1 MAAMSEFIAR
11 RRAAWEELAGLVQQ
25 AGARKGV
32 RNLTR
37 DQLRRLGP
45 LYRHAAAD
53 LACARLRGGPPELE
67 HYLSDLVTR
76 AHGLVYAERGPGA
89 SRLAHFLVYGFPAQ
103 LRKNIRL
110 ILLAAAFFW
119 MGALFA
125 ALICNQ
131 NPEAGKIFLGS
142 QFSGRD
148 EDTDFYKN
156 LHKALGDDTRAQQ
169 AAFLMQNNIKA
180 TTVAFAVGIF
190 GALPTVFAMLYNGCV
205 IGVIGMAQHKAGYDL
220 IFWSFIV
227 PHGVIELTA
236 IFIGGA
242 AGMRLGLAL
251 LVPGE
256 HSRADALKRAGADAI
271 RLNLGAAGLLLLA
284 GLLESYVS
292 PTALPPA
299 AKLTIGGTLFVALA
313 LYASLRPPVNPDGRR
328 DDSGR

>member
-25 AGARKGV
+25 AGTRGGV

-37 DQLRRLGP
+37 EQLRRLGP

-53 LACARLRGGPPELE
+53 LAFARLRGGPPELE
-67 HYLSDLVTR
+67 NYLSDLVTR

-89 SRLAHFLVYGFPAQ
+89 ARLGNFLLYGFPAQ
-103 LRKNIRL
+103 LRKNLKL

-119 MGALFA
+119 AGGIFSAIL
-125 ALICNQ
+125 CNQ

-156 LHKALGDDTRAQQ
+156 LHKTLGDDTRAQQ

-180 TTVAFAVGIF
+180 TTVAFAVGIL
-190 GALPTVFAMLYNGCV
+190 GAVPTVIAMFYNGCV

-227 PHGVIELTA
+227 PHGVVELTA
-236 IFIGGA
+236 IFVGGA
-242 AGMRLGLAL
+242 AGMRIGLAL

-256 HSRADALKRAGADAI
+256 HSRADALKLAGADAI
-271 RLNLGAAGLLLLA
+271 RLNLGAAGLLILA

-299 AKLTIGGTLFVALA
+299 AKLAIGGTLFVALVV
-313 LYASLRPPVNPDGRR
+313 YTSLRPPR
-328 DDSGR
+328 S